1 MTLTRRHCDG
11 AWSPRAAQ
19 MSGASRDLA
28 DLGLAI
34 TVVAAVSCNSP
45 PFAPDLVSN
54 DGAWTSRV
62 AQMSVASWGLADL
75 GLAITVAAAVSC
87 NSPSFALDRFFPS
100 MLIFSLSFSRP
111 HFFSLGLNLN
121 VGSDT
126 MLKGEKKF
134 WKKKIISLIVN
145 FALWQGYII

>member
-1 MTLTRRHCDG
+1 MSKKESGTRGFSGTGGRRRVTLTRRHCDG

-45 PFAPDLVSN
+45 PFAPDLISGG
-54 DGAWTSRV
+54 GAWSPRA

-87 NSPSFALDRFFPS
+87 NSPPFASERFFPS
-100 MLIFSLSFSRP
+100 ILIFSLSL
-111 HFFSLGLNLN
+111 SLGL
-121 VGSDT
+121 T
-126 MLKGEKKF
+126 F
-134 WKKKIISLIVN
+134 SL
-145 FALWQGYII
+145 